1 MPVEVFFRRLV
12 PTGTEYVTAPREA
25 LIIEEVGFKDEGEYK
40 FLVDRK
46 ETTPLLGPL
55 PYYDDSKTYGSKPL
69 ALGALPI
76 VVPPETAWSIT
87 GSPSTTVLLLGR
99 KVQLGIGEAI
109 PDEIA
114 RRFAEQYNRYLKIY
128 KGNIALAVNQA
139 WAADAELT
147 ALQFTTLANERVTF
161 NGPVLVRWSGFT
173 LNPGSVVLRFYMDG
187 RPIENV
193 YRTGWEPGIDLKT
206 LTTVSEYKSYG
217 ARPFSLE
224 RLPIVVNPN
233 TVFTVTMENISG
245 ADIAPASGQAISIE
259 LWLLAVYEKGVG

>member
-1 MPVEVFFRRLV
+1 
-12 PTGTEYVTAPREA
+12 
-25 LIIEEVGFKDEGEYK
+25 
-40 FLVDRK
+40 
-46 ETTPLLGPL
+46 L
-55 PYYDDSKTYGSKPL
+55 PYYDDTKTYGSKPL
-69 ALGALPI
+69 SLGAFPV
-76 VVPPETAWSIT
+76 VVPPETAWSVEGT
-87 GSPSTTVLLLGR
+87 PATTVLLVGR

-109 PDEIA
+109 PDEIT

-128 KGNIALAVNQA
+128 KGSISLAVNQA
-139 WAADAELT
+139 WAAGAELT

-173 LNPGSVVLRFYMDG
+173 LNPGNVVLRFYMDG

-206 LTTVSEYKSYG
+206 LTTVSEYRSYG

-224 RLPIVVNPN
+224 RLPIVINPN
-233 TVFTVTMENISG
+233 TVFTVTMENVSG
-245 ADIAPASGQAISIE
+245 ADITPPAGSAINVE

>member
-1 MPVEVFFRRLV
+1 
-12 PTGTEYVTAPREA
+12 EA

-109 PDEIA
+109 PDEIT

-128 KGNIALAVNQA
+128 KGSISLAVNQA
-139 WAADAELT
+139 WAAGAELT

-161 NGPVLVRWSGFT
+161 NGPALVRWSGFT

-206 LTTVSEYKSYG
+206 LTTVSEYRNYG

-224 RLPIVVNPN
+224 RLPIVINPN

-245 ADIAPASGQAISIE
+245 ADITPASGQAISIE